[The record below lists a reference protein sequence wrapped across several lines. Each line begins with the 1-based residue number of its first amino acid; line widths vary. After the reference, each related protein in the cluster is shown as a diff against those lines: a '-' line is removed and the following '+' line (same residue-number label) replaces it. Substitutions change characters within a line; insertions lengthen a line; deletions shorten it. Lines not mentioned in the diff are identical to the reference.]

1 VGAGTSC
8 YPRLEHGSSTH
19 GLSHLGAPARDAV
32 MAMRSDWKFY
42 AFLSFVHTFKT
53 VLKLPKVTG
62 DQIGACGKQASCC
75 A

>member
-1 VGAGTSC
+1 
-8 YPRLEHGSSTH
+8 
-19 GLSHLGAPARDAV
+19 